1 MTLAVQSCSQLSISL
16 AFHPHLEKKI
26 EMKSPEGSQESC
38 VCKDSVLCVVGLQAS
53 AFTFRAA
60 AFIFN
65 CWHHN
70 RMNISGNSVSDSLPL
85 FA

>member
-38 VCKDSVLCVVGLQAS
+38 VSWFLIVYTY
-53 AFTFRAA
+53 F
-60 AFIFN
+60 
-65 CWHHN
+65 
-70 RMNISGNSVSDSLPL
+70 
-85 FA
+85 

>member
-16 AFHPHLEKKI
+16 AFHPHLERKKI
-26 EMKSPEGSQESC
+26 EMKSPEESQESC
-38 VCKDSVLCVVGLQAS
+38 VCKDSVLCVASLQAS

-65 CWHHN
+65 SWHHN
-70 RMNISGNSVSDSLPL
+70 RMNISIAGKCLVL
-85 FA
+85 